1 MSKGSNSGNE
11 DSTGIV
17 ILLLAVFVFASSYFY
32 DKYFYVLA
40 EGWRWVRIAE
50 LSIFSWI
57 PEWVPLFGKLQFSET
72 IEYLKVTDGRLLSSE
87 FVNKVDV
94 YYGRHLAWLPAMVLV
109 FLGFKLI
116 NKSDDVSRVFN
127 METLLKHRA
136 PNYPFIKKFVD
147 NHPEKM
153 DIYYDR
159 KSKDSNDYAVAVSPK
174 LFALMKP
181 PMGLERAAR
190 KDKELRKSS
199 IWDGD
204 VDFDWDLAERSFK
217 SQVGRRYEGLSSLNK
232 TEIRLYN
239 ELKSRVK
246 TSMTVAG
253 EFIEKVTRAIANGKK
268 INGLTKTEMAIF
280 DAVKVIYIS
289 KSQGRK
295 AIKKS
300 DFLRKQFYLS
310 VFKDKEIYPFFIDR
324 HCEQVM
330 INHAYI
336 RTGLMSML
344 AETRN
349 SGVVAS
355 LEFRHWLKGE
365 DRTLWYCV
373 SSVGRKVSFSESSG
387 VFAHWLVEKELS
399 RPIPQIFVEEA
410 VTALKEALKISER
423 LKVVEDDKAGF

>member
-1 MSKGSNSGNE
+1 MSKGSGDKE
-11 DSTGIV
+11 DSTGI
-17 ILLLAVFVFASSYFY
+17 IIILLAVAVFSSSYFY
-32 DKYFYVLA
+32 DKYFYIIA
-40 EGWRWVRIAE
+40 EGWRWVRITE
-50 LSIFSWI
+50 FYVFSWI
-57 PEWVPLFGKLQFSET
+57 PQWVPVLGKLEFFDT
-72 IEYLKVTDGRLLSSE
+72 IEYLKVTDGSLLSAD
-87 FVNKVDV
+87 FVSRVDV
-94 YYGRHLAWLPAMVLV
+94 YYGRHLSWIPGIILA

-116 NKSDDVSRVFN
+116 NKTDGVSRVHD
-127 METLLKHRA
+127 METLLKDRA
-136 PNYPFIKKFVD
+136 PNYPFIQKFVN

-153 DIYYDR
+153 DISYDR
-159 KSKDSNDYAVAVSPK
+159 KSKDSKDYAVAVSPK
-174 LFALMKP
+174 IFALMKP
-181 PMGLERAAR
+181 PMGLEKAAR
-190 KDKELRKSS
+190 NDKELRKSS

-246 TSMTVAG
+246 TSMTVGGA
-253 EFIEKVTRAIANGKK
+253 FIEKVTKAIVNRKK
-268 INGLTKTEMAIF
+268 INGLTETEMAIF
-280 DAVKVIYIS
+280 NAVKVIHTR
-289 KSQGRK
+289 KSRGWK
-295 AIKKS
+295 SFEKS
-300 DFLRKQFYLS
+300 DFTRKQFYLS
-310 VFKDKEIYPFFIDR
+310 IFKDKEIYPLFVDR
-324 HCEQVM
+324 HCEKVM
-330 INHAYI
+330 VNHAYI

-365 DRTLWYCV
+365 DRILWYCV

-423 LKVVEDDKAGF
+423 LKVMDDEKAGF

>member
-1 MSKGSNSGNE
+1 MSNKGSGGNE
-11 DSTGIV
+11 DSTGV
-17 ILLLAVFVFASSYFY
+17 IIILLAVTVFAGSYFY
-32 DKYFYVLA
+32 DKYFYLLA
-40 EGWRWVRIAE
+40 EGWRWVRITE
-50 LSIFSWI
+50 LYMFAWI
-57 PEWVPLFGKLQFSET
+57 PEWFPVLGKLEFLDT
-72 IEYLKVTDGRLLSSE
+72 IEYLKVTDGRLLSPE
-87 FVNKVDV
+87 FVNSVDV
-94 YYGRHLAWLPAMVLV
+94 HYGRHLSWIPALILV

-116 NKSDDVSRVFN
+116 NKTDNVSRVFS
-127 METLLKHRA
+127 MESLLKDRA
-136 PNYPFIKKFVD
+136 PNYPFIQKFVN
-147 NHPEKM
+147 NHPEQM
-153 DIYYDR
+153 DIFYDR
-159 KSKDSNDYAVAVSPK
+159 KSKVSKDYAVAVSPK
-174 LFALMKP
+174 LFASMKP
-181 PMGLERAAR
+181 PMGLEKAAK

-217 SQVGRRYEGLSSLNK
+217 SQVGRRYEGLSSLNA
-232 TEIRLYN
+232 TEIRLYK

-246 TSMTVAG
+246 TSMTVGGA
-253 EFIEKVTRAIANGKK
+253 FIEKVTRAIVNGKK
-268 INGLTKTEMAIF
+268 INGLTETEMVIF
-280 DAVKVIYIS
+280 DAVKAIYIIKS
-289 KSQGRK
+289 KGRK
-295 AIKKS
+295 ALKKS

-310 VFKDKEIYPFFIDR
+310 VFKDNEIYPFFVNR

-330 INHAYI
+330 ANHAYI

-423 LKVVEDDKAGF
+423 LKVMEDEKAGF

>member
-1 MSKGSNSGNE
+1 
-11 DSTGIV
+11 
-17 ILLLAVFVFASSYFY
+17 
-32 DKYFYVLA
+32 
-40 EGWRWVRIAE
+40 
-50 LSIFSWI
+50 
-57 PEWVPLFGKLQFSET
+57 
-72 IEYLKVTDGRLLSSE
+72 
-87 FVNKVDV
+87 
-94 YYGRHLAWLPAMVLV
+94 
-109 FLGFKLI
+109 
-116 NKSDDVSRVFN
+116 
-127 METLLKHRA
+127 
-136 PNYPFIKKFVD
+136 
-147 NHPEKM
+147 M
-153 DIYYDR
+153 DIFYDR
-159 KSKDSNDYAVAVSPK
+159 KSKVSKDYAVAVSPK
-174 LFALMKP
+174 LFASMKP
-181 PMGLERAAR
+181 PMGLEKAAK

-217 SQVGRRYEGLSSLNK
+217 SQVGRRYEGLSSLNA
-232 TEIRLYN
+232 TEIRLYK

-246 TSMTVAG
+246 TSMTVGGA
-253 EFIEKVTRAIANGKK
+253 FIEKVTRAIVNGKK
-268 INGLTKTEMAIF
+268 INGLTETEMVIF
-280 DAVKVIYIS
+280 DAVKAIYIIKS
-289 KSQGRK
+289 KGRK
-295 AIKKS
+295 ALKKS

-310 VFKDKEIYPFFIDR
+310 VFKDNEIYPFFVNR

-330 INHAYI
+330 ANHAYI

-423 LKVVEDDKAGF
+423 LKVMEDEKAGF